1 MGHMDGQLLGYWEQ
15 VKVAI
20 GNKTNKKSNKR
31 ALECSGPIGA
41 TPEEGQ
47 EAPRWAPSGAQA
59 GALGLQKGYKTQ
71 WICNISGCQLLPR
84 GKAGR
89 PPALQQPLEVAQRSP
104 DLGPGGRGAPFRSW
118 APPPLRGGRPK
129 GPARPSGP
137 NMCEPLSQG
146 VLPHGGTPPAPGA
159 PGVCVGGRQ
168 IGTGGA
174 PAPILGACDG
184 GPQIEGGPGPTT
196 ASAGAWSPMRGAGD
210 LVNPSRAAPWGM

>member
-1 MGHMDGQLLGYWEQ
+1 MTTERAQCNKHHPHQGRSVTNSPRGIIATATLSLSPSPHLGYRLHQ
-15 VKVAI
+15 HQHPAQ
-20 GNKTNKKSNKR
+20 SS
-31 ALECSGPIGA
+31 LEP
-41 TPEEGQ
+41 
-47 EAPRWAPSGAQA
+47 
-59 GALGLQKGYKTQ
+59 
-71 WICNISGCQLLPR
+71 CQLLPR
-84 GKAGR
+84 VKAGR
-89 PPALQQPLEVAQRSP
+89 PPALQEPPEVAQRSP
-104 DLGPGGRGAPFRSW
+104 GLGPGGRGAPFRSW

-210 LVNPSRAAPWGM
+210 LVNPSRAAPWGV